1 MQIINKYFYIRM
13 LQYILPFYVIYFI
26 LYVKKLVATIYIQTK
41 NIKIKKLTDKITIYN
56 YDSNNKSIVIVNGG
70 GLIFDDVT
78 DIIIIN
84 NILPKLNNYN
94 IIVIKYDLFNKLSKT
109 IEEVNNTFNLLLTYN
124 FNIKV
129 FIGNSIGSTI
139 LLDLFK
145 IHKQFTKEKLI
156 LISPVVN
163 HNVEYNKNMNLD
175 FINYD
180 FYNFLKNEY
189 YDTNINI
196 DYDLL
201 PNTFIICGGN
211 EIFYYDIV
219 DFHNKCK
226 NSELYCIKNGV
237 HSEYILYGL
246 FNFYE
251 TNKITNKII
260 SFIEN

>member
-1 MQIINKYFYIRM
+1 MQIINKYLFIRM

-26 LYVKKLVATIYIQTK
+26 LYIIKLLANIYIQSK
-41 NIKIKKLTDKITIYN
+41 NIKIEKLTDKITVYN
-56 YDSNNKSIVIVNGG
+56 YDPNNKSIVIINGG
-70 GLIFDDVT
+70 GLIFDDIT

-94 IIVIKYDLFNKLSKT
+94 IIVIKYDLFNKLSET

-156 LISPVVN
+156 LISPIVN
-163 HNVEYNKNMNLD
+163 HNVECNKNMNLD

-180 FYNFLKNEY
+180 FYNFLKNRY

-226 NSELYCIKNGV
+226 NSELYCIENGV
-237 HSEYILYGL
+237 HSEYILYGF
-246 FNFYE
+246 FNFCE